1 MNASVWML
9 LAGCIILIQGIVLR
23 SVLAEAMWLKGLFC
37 GSADESP
44 AESWEVVSEIPGF
57 RGNILDSAS
66 IVTETDLL
74 GNDSM
79 VFFVDAPSALAQRT
93 DVVAGVM
100 YALWH
105 KTDQCLYVI
114 CRGTAEECRSLSER
128 CRVAELYADTAKFIV
143 DATGEISA
151 QFGVQVFPS
160 AISFDEFGR
169 AVKRG
174 QLDTSAPAP
183 NVSAPLTGVAS

>member
-1 MNASVWML
+1 MNPSVWIV
-9 LAGCIILIQGIVLR
+9 LAACIILIEGIVLR

-37 GSADESP
+37 GSSGESP

-57 RGNILDSAS
+57 RGEVLDSANV
-66 IVTETDLL
+66 VTESDLL

-79 VFFVDAPSALAQRT
+79 VFFVDAPSALAGST
-93 DVVAGVM
+93 DVVGGVM

-114 CRGTAEECRSLSER
+114 CRGTPDECRNLSER

-143 DATGEISA
+143 DATGEITA
-151 QFGVQVFPS
+151 QFGVNVFPS
-160 AISFDEFGR
+160 AISFDESGR

-174 QLDTSAPAP
+174 QIDTSARAP
-183 NVSAPLTGVAS
+183 NVGAPLAGSAS